1 MSTKYSISFHTFGM
15 ICKLN
20 IIKMKTRNRNWGI
33 GLILLMCSLFITP
46 IIATSENQVPMELDG
61 SWGEGQRSISH
72 EYPISATYDA
82 FNIYIESTSTRSD
95 ITVKVL
101 ENSGIIVIEENANAE
116 ELPIVIPIGCL
127 QRGAMYQLV
136 LTNQWGD
143 RLTGEFQID

>member
-1 MSTKYSISFHTFGM
+1 MANNNKEP
-15 ICKLN
+15 
-20 IIKMKTRNRNWGI
+20 IKFDDTWEIRD
-33 GLILLMCSLFITP
+33 
-46 IIATSENQVPMELDG
+46 E
-61 SWGEGQRSISH
+61 RSIGDK
-72 EYPISATYDA
+72 YPISATYDA

-101 ENSGIIVIEENANAE
+101 DSSGIIVIEENANAE

-127 QRGAMYQLV
+127 QKGAMYQLV

>member
-1 MSTKYSISFHTFGM
+1 
-15 ICKLN
+15 
-20 IIKMKTRNRNWGI
+20 MKTRNKIWSR
-33 GLILLMCSLFITP
+33 GLILLMCCLFITSMIAANKSVEITLEGLWVETDR
-46 IIATSENQVPMELDG
+46 IIENK
-61 SWGEGQRSISH
+61 
-72 EYPISATYDA
+72 YPISATYDA

-101 ENSGIIVIEENANAE
+101 DSSGIIVIEENANAE

-127 QRGAMYQLV
+127 QKGAMYQLV